1 VYAEGNDRKY
11 GHERFAQ
18 EKPKHMPNDTHAP
31 DSVFKFMDRPS
42 LNRTDPYLD
51 EKRKELG
58 FENELMETPGVSRQM
73 LVVFGEH
80 GIKSTEDLAGCATDD
95 LHGWIELKRGRRFR
109 HAGILD
115 GFGLSR
121 TDCES
126 IIINAR
132 INAGW
137 IAGPD
142 DHPNDPQV
150 RPGFGIKNGKKF

>member
-1 VYAEGNDRKY
+1 MPDDM
-11 GHERFAQ
+11 HETDSISKF
-18 EKPKHMPNDTHAP
+18 TH
-31 DSVFKFMDRPS
+31 RTR
-42 LNRTDPYLD
+42 LNHTEPHFD
-51 EKRKELG
+51 EKRRKLG
-58 FENELMETPGVSRQM
+58 FENELMKIRGVSGLM

-137 IAGPD
+137 IAGPN
-142 DHPNDPQV
+142 DHPNDP
-150 RPGFGIKNGKKF
+150 